1 MHTACISGPLCG
13 KRALRMWQKRPNYVA
28 KEPFFFFLYFWDTG
42 TPRYCANVRDDCH
55 IVREGCTRHASVPKE
70 TSEYGKR
77 DLGRR
82 QKRPNYVSKET
93 SEWGKRDLTMWQKS
107 HGIQAHRG
115 MNSCVHYVCTHT
127 TSVHYVHTLPVYT
140 TCARV
145 VYTRAKIDL
154 KCT

>member
-1 MHTACISGPLCG
+1 M
-13 KRALRMWQKRPNYVA
+13 A
-28 KEPFFFFLYFWDTG
+28 KENM
-42 TPRYCANVRDDCH
+42 AKENM
-55 IVREGCTRHASVPKE
+55 AKE